1 MENNNNNNVNVNN
14 NNVGQDRDP
23 LVNMRDRLFHTLFF
37 RLSLA
42 YARYVQFINRYFS
55 VMTHIVSRSCPR
67 QIRRMMEFAMLVK
80 ASLCFLLLVYI
91 HVVYTRHP
99 VQCLEHVADT
109 WPRDGILR
117 VEIVRSP
124 PVEYTI
130 EHSYSREKQLA
141 KRHKVVLSG
150 IP

>member
-1 MENNNNNNVNVNN
+1 
-14 NNVGQDRDP
+14 
-23 LVNMRDRLFHTLFF
+23 
-37 RLSLA
+37 
-42 YARYVQFINRYFS
+42 
-55 VMTHIVSRSCPR
+55 
-67 QIRRMMEFAMLVK
+67 MLVK

-99 VQCLEHVADT
+99 VQCLEHVSDT

-130 EHSYSREKQLA
+130 EHSYTREKQLA
-141 KRHKVVLSG
+141 KRHKVGTQCSILPSTICKSRSLTSCQHSSRASSTILTRAKQNRRRRQLVRWRR
-150 IP
+150 IMR